1 MPFHLALCCV
11 FAKSNGWKPRA
22 QNFETLNMFEMQ
34 ETDCST
40 FYSCHTREM
49 LSYSIV
55 WSLAGLGVRL
65 MPTHIKEFESLNW
78 TFLTYFGAELRSPDR
93 VSYCNSSSKLSCLHF
108 CMWQLSRSVR
118 IQFMDDYCKACQL
131 WHSTPANIVTFFLS
145 KSQTQ
150 RSYGHLL

>member
-1 MPFHLALCCV
+1 
-11 FAKSNGWKPRA
+11 
-22 QNFETLNMFEMQ
+22 MQ

-78 TFLTYFGAELRSPDR
+78 TFLTYFGAELCSPDR
-93 VSYCNSSSKLSCLHF
+93 VSYCNSSS
-108 CMWQLSRSVR
+108 
-118 IQFMDDYCKACQL
+118 
-131 WHSTPANIVTFFLS
+131 
-145 KSQTQ
+145 
-150 RSYGHLL
+150 